1 MTNLKKALLLGAS
14 VAILGIGAASAGD
27 SKKHEAKMA
36 EKFAAMDVDG
46 NGTISEAEYLAH
58 KTEKAR
64 KHFSKVSG
72 GDGELTLE
80 EAKEARKKRYEKKKK
95 MRDHG

>member
-36 EKFAAMDVDG
+36 EKFA
-46 NGTISEAEYLAH
+46 ISEAEYLAH